1 MSSMTVSFPKVVAII
16 WFRDLLRYWRNK
28 VRAISGLTFPVLW
41 LVIFG
46 TGISKN
52 LQFSQVQTPANLDF
66 SYATFL
72 FPGIIGLNIIF
83 TSVFSAV
90 SIISDRE
97 FGFMREILIA
107 PIPRAAIALG
117 KTLSGTTIAVFQALL
132 VVALAPLVGIT
143 LNWHMIGLLVPSMVA
158 VAFTL
163 SAFGVL
169 IASRLKS
176 QEAGQYVFQFVTFPL
191 FFLSGGLFPLTNLP
205 AWMEIAVKL
214 NPVSYAMD
222 LMRKAVLVGA
232 DVPHQLID
240 RLSFTLFG
248 NPVRVAI
255 DLVVVLGF
263 ALVMLVFSLVAFNQ
277 SD

>member
-1 MSSMTVSFPKVVAII
+1 MSVSFPKVVTII
-16 WFRDLLRYWRNK
+16 WYRDLLRYWRNK
-28 VRAISGLTFPVLW
+28 VRAISGLTFPILW

-52 LQFSQVQTPANLDF
+52 LQFSQVQTPSDLNF

-97 FGFMREILIA
+97 FGFMREILVA

-117 KTLSGTTIAVFQALL
+117 KTLSGTTIAVIQALL
-132 VVALAPLVGIT
+132 VVALAPLVGIS
-143 LNWHMIGLLVPSMVA
+143 LNWHMIGLLVPAMVA
-158 VAFTL
+158 VAFAL

-222 LMRKAVLVGA
+222 LMRKAVLLGGH
-232 DVPHQLID
+232 VPQLLID
-240 RLSFTLFG
+240 RLSFTVFG
-248 NPVRVAI
+248 NPVKVTM

-263 ALVMLVFSLVAFNQ
+263 AGVMLALGLAAFSK